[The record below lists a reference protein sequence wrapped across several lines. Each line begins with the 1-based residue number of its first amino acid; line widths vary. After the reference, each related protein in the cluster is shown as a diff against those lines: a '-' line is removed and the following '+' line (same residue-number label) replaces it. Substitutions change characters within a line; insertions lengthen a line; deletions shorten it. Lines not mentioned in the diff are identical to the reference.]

1 MMFICVAVRLHD
13 TIAIAINTIGT
24 MSRNIFPMTQKIMF
38 FPEKRK
44 GCDDVATF
52 FDIVSISILEIE
64 VNFFGVE

>member
-1 MMFICVAVRLHD
+1 MSQYFSHD
-13 TIAIAINTIGT
+13 T
-24 MSRNIFPMTQKIMF
+24 KIMF

-44 GCDDVATF
+44 GCDDVATV